1 MTDSSEHIIR
11 VHSTLADI
19 PAAQWDRVANP
30 GWKLAE
36 GGRLES
42 SPEDIT
48 SATSNGAPKPLK
60 RGADRPRS
68 ESPREPDESIR
79 EVPDPASKPPESET
93 EDLESTSQDAE
104 SDPQETSFNPFVS
117 HAFLHTLEESGCAV
131 ANTGWLGQHLVLED
145 GAGTPLAAAPCY
157 VKTHSQ
163 GEYVFDYGWADAFER
178 AGGRYYPKLQV
189 SVPFTPATGRRLL
202 VGPDIDRDTGRAVLA
217 SGLHQLCDQLGT
229 SSVHL
234 TFLPKAEA
242 AFLERGDFLI
252 RTDRQFH
259 WPNHGYGTFEDFL
272 SSLASRKRKALR
284 RERREALADGITVEW
299 LTGDDITED
308 HWDAFYAFY
317 IDTGSRKW
325 GRPYLNRT
333 FFSLLGERLGERVLL
348 IMAKRNGRY
357 IAGALNMIGSHTLF
371 GRYWGCVEDHPF
383 LHFELCYH
391 QAIDYAI
398 AHKLLRVEAG
408 AQGSHKLAR
417 GYLPETTWSAHWI
430 AHPGL
435 RHAVEDYLEEERLA
449 VAEEQEI
456 LSHHAP
462 YKRDE
467 SSGQEP

>member
-19 PAAQWDRVANP
+19 PARQWDRVANP
-30 GWKLAE
+30 GWTLGP

-42 SPEDIT
+42 LPEDAQLPV
-48 SATSNGAPKPLK
+48 SAAKPLK
-60 RGADRPRS
+60 PERNRAGL
-68 ESPREPDESIR
+68 ESDCKAGESIR
-79 EVPDPASKPPESET
+79 EVPDAASEPLESEAET
-93 EDLESTSQDAE
+93 LESPSQVAE
-104 SDPQETSFNPFVS
+104 SNPQETSFNPFVS
-117 HAFLHTLEESGCAV
+117 HAFLHTLEEAGCAV
-131 ANTGWLGQHLVLED
+131 GKTGWLGQHLVLED
-145 GAGTPLAAAPCY
+145 GSGTPLAAAPCY

-259 WPNHGYGTFEDFL
+259 WPNHGYATFDDFL
-272 SSLASRKRKALR
+272 GSLASRKRKAVK
-284 RERREALADGITVEW
+284 RERREALEGGITVEW
-299 LTGDDITED
+299 LTGKDITED
-308 HWDAFYAFY
+308 HWDAFFEFY
-317 IDTGSRKW
+317 MDTGSRKW

-333 FFSLLGERLGERVLL
+333 FFSLLGERMGERVLL
-348 IMAKRNGRY
+348 IMARRSGRY
-357 IAGALNMIGSHTLF
+357 IAGALNMIGSDTLY

-398 AHKLLRVEAG
+398 EHGLARVEAG

-435 RHAVEDYLEEERLA
+435 RRAVEDYLEEERRA

-456 LSHHAP
+456 LSEHAP
-462 YKRDE
+462 YRRGE
-467 SSGQEP
+467 GPVPER